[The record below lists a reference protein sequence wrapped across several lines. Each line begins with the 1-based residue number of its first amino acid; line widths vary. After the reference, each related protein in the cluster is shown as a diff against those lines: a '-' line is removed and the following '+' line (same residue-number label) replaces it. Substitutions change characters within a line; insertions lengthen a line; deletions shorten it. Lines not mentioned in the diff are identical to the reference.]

1 MGKESFEGGQEDI
14 MILLD
19 RYNRLREGAASG
31 SLTEDSF
38 ERIID
43 HYDDLDDLKS
53 AIEAADT
60 GIEQHPYCASLM
72 VKKADL
78 LIAVRKYQEA
88 LGWLDRAEIL
98 DSNDIDIYILRT
110 DAYLAMDQ
118 QEKAVHILSEA
129 IERFT
134 GEDRLNLLFEL
145 ADVYDDYEEF
155 DKIFDCLRMIL
166 ETDPANEEALYK
178 ICFWTDF
185 TGRNEEGIELHKWI
199 IDQQPYNELA
209 WFNLAAAYQGLKLYE
224 KAIDAYKYAIVINE
238 KFDYA
243 YRNMADAC
251 IRLRQYRDAIEALE
265 KVVELARPEDVIYE
279 AIGHCHERLGNHAQ
293 ARFYY
298 RKASHLNPEDAK
310 LSHKIAVT
318 YLREK
323 NWLQA
328 VKYLEL
334 ALRSSRRNPEFN
346 MAMGEAKLQLGQR
359 KEAIAHFS
367 QTVAGRP
374 RNLTSREALIRCL
387 YACGHFQEAD
397 RQCRIAMKTLGE
409 KPVLLF
415 YRVVLLFAMDRE
427 NEALLQLESALERSP
442 RFPKRVLELQP
453 DLSRRAKVAALID
466 RYKPPR
472 KK

>member
-1 MGKESFEGGQEDI
+1 MGKEGFEGWQEDI
-14 MILLD
+14 SILLD

-60 GIEQHPYCASLM
+60 GIEQHPYSASLM

-88 LGWLDRAEIL
+88 LRWLDRAEIL

-118 QEKAVHILSEA
+118 QEKAVHLLSDA

-134 GEDRLNLLFEL
+134 GEDRLDLLFEL

-251 IRLRQYRDAIEALE
+251 IRLRQYKDAIEALE

-328 VKYLEL
+328 VKYLES

-346 MAMGEAKLQLGQR
+346 MAMGEAKLQLGQH
-359 KEAIAHFS
+359 KEAISHFS
-367 QTVAGRP
+367 QAVAGRP

-387 YACGHFQEAD
+387 YASGHFQEAD

-409 KPVLLF
+409 KTVLLF
-415 YRVVLLFAMDRE
+415 YRVLLLFAMDRE
-427 NEALLQLESALERSP
+427 NEALLQLEAALERSP
-442 RFPKRVLELQP
+442 RFPKRVLDLQP
-453 DLSRRAKVAALID
+453 DLRRRPKVAALID
-466 RYKPPR
+466 RHKPPR